1 LGLTIHPYFPIR
13 ARNISQK
20 ADTLDIIEKLQKLA
34 IRNKGVGADDALRL
48 FEEGAARPF
57 RVMAAAAEIRRH
69 FKGDAISLC
78 AITNAKSGK
87 CPENCK
93 FCAQSAHY
101 ATDVES
107 YPLKKAKEIIEE
119 AESAGRAGAEMFG
132 IVTSGKRIRAKK
144 EWAEIIKS
152 IRGINGLGMKAC
164 ASLGII
170 DKETALTLGD
180 AGLYRYHHNL
190 ETSRSFFPEI
200 CTTHAYDEDVE
211 TVRAARTAGLSVCCG
226 GLIGLGEGI
235 RHRIELALTLRE
247 LNVDSIP
254 VNILN
259 PIKGTPLGRTP
270 PLAPMEIL
278 LTIAV
283 FRFLLPDKDIR
294 LCGGKEKN
302 LRQLLPLGLVA
313 GANSLMTGNYL
324 TTMGRD
330 AGLDLEMIKDM
341 GLKATREPAP
351 VCACAAVKKRKRF

>member
-1 LGLTIHPYFPIR
+1 M
-13 ARNISQK
+13 
-20 ADTLDIIEKLQKLA
+20 DIIEKLQRRA
-34 IRNKGVGADDALRL
+34 IRSMDIGTGDAMRL

-57 RVMAAAAEIRRH
+57 QVMAAAAEIRRH
-69 FKGDAISLC
+69 FKGAAISLC
-78 AITNAKSGK
+78 GIINAKSGK

-107 YPLKKAKEIIEE
+107 YPLKKASEIIKE
-119 AESAGRAGAEMFG
+119 AEAAGRAGAEMFG
-132 IVTSGKRIRAKK
+132 IVTSGKRIKTKK
-144 EWAEIIKS
+144 EWTEIIKA
-152 IRGINGLGMKAC
+152 IQGINNLGIKAC

-170 DKETALTLGD
+170 DEEAAHTLKD

-190 ETSRSFFPEI
+190 ETSRTFFPEI

-211 TVRAARTAGLSVCCG
+211 TIRAASAAGLSVCCG
-226 GLIGLGEGI
+226 GLIGLGESI
-235 RHRIELALTLRE
+235 QHRIELALTLRE

-259 PIKGTPLGRTP
+259 PIKGTPLDRTP
-270 PLAPMEIL
+270 PLPPLEIL
-278 LTIAV
+278 MTIAV
-283 FRFLLPDKDIR
+283 FRFLLPDKDIK

-324 TTMGRD
+324 TTPGRD
-330 AGLDLEMIKDM
+330 TRLDLEMIKDL
-341 GLKATREPAP
+341 GLRATREPQP
-351 VCACAAVKKRKRF
+351 VCSCTSGKKRHCRS